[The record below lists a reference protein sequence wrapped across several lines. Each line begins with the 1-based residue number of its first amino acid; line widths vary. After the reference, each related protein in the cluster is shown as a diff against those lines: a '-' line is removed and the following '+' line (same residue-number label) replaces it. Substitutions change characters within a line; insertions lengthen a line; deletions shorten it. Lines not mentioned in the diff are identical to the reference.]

1 MSIMNRHTFLEKHT
15 GPLVA
20 AILVVVSIGGLIEIA
35 APIFHEG
42 RLVGAAMVTV
52 PIKAVARPASEIV
65 LRQVLIALG
74 SMLIFLPIVA
84 LAVRKSLGPIQ
95 TLTEAARLASSRK
108 LDLRIDVRTGD
119 ELEVLANAFNRM
131 FGRLE
136 ASVKRIQRLA
146 YVDMVTELPNRE
158 RFRKELERVC
168 VKAGETGTTGAVL
181 FLDLDRF
188 KRVNDSLGIG
198 EGDRL
203 LEAVARRL
211 REAARGWDL
220 VNSEGGEPSMVARLG
235 GDEFTLLLP
244 QLKDGEDA
252 ARVARRVVDAVR
264 RPFEISGHQVFLGL
278 SVGVAL
284 FPRDGSDPETLLRH
298 ADLAMATAKRAGG
311 NAYEFFESKM
321 NQSAFER
328 LVLENELREAVSD
341 DQLVV
346 YYQPKVTMKEGALA
360 GAEALVRWQH
370 PTAGLLS
377 PGAFIQAAEE
387 CGLIGDIGNYVL
399 RKSCQEFA
407 RLHKQ
412 GLSIPVAV
420 NVSAM
425 QFESAGFSDIVL
437 DALNESGLPPHM
449 LELELTESTAM
460 RDPERV
466 IQQIEPLR
474 KIGVTFA
481 IDDFGTGHSSLS
493 YLTRMPF
500 DVFKI
505 DQSFVRGIE
514 DDPHARI
521 VVETNMGAVGAILAH
536 GTEAQRRRAAELVGD
551 LVRRRRQPVGE
562 QILGLGQAGR
572 AQQRIVVGGE
582 VPHLFSHKI
591 GKSHLAQAIGH
602 ELIKAGKIVLY
613 RSIFDI
619 LSDLREDGL
628 EQKHERTMKRYLKCD
643 LLIIDDMGVKQLPP
657 KSGEY
662 LFEIIMRRYE
672 LRSTLMTSNRP
683 LEEWGK
689 LIGDVP
695 AATAI
700 LDRFLHHAQLIKI
713 TGKSHRM
720 KDAALNLRDSS

>member
-1 MSIMNRHTFLEKHT
+1 MMRS
-15 GPLVA
+15 LVA
-20 AILVVVSIGGLIEIA
+20 KFTVLCGIILIAAISMLVVIQYQSTVRDNHRSSQVHASLITELFANGISGQLGADNRAGLNGRLREFAGREDVASVYVVDAMREVIGAAGPGVPALGVRASENLLQSAIGAVDSRMMIADGTIQVA
-35 APIFHEG
+35 APIFADG
-42 RLVGAAMVTV
+42 RLAGATHVTV
-52 PIKAVARPASEIV
+52 PIAAVARPAGELL
-65 LRQVLIALG
+65 LRQAIIGLG
-74 SMLIFLPIVA
+74 SMLIFLPLVA
-84 LAVRKSLGPIQ
+84 LAVRQALGPIK

-108 LDLRIDVRTGD
+108 LDLRIDVHTGD
-119 ELEVLANAFNRM
+119 ELEVLANSFNRM

-168 VKAGETGTTGAVL
+168 AQAQDDDADGGAVL

-211 REAARGWDL
+211 REAARAWDL
-220 VNSEGGEPSMVARLG
+220 SNGEGREPSMVARLG

-244 QLKDGEDA
+244 TLSDPADA
-252 ARVARRVVDAVR
+252 ARVAHRVVDAIR

-298 ADLAMATAKRAGG
+298 ADLAMATAKRSGG

-328 LVLENELREAVSD
+328 LVLENELREAVREE
-341 DQLVV
+341 QLVV
-346 YYQPKVTMKEGALA
+346 YYQPKVFMTDGRFA
-360 GAEALVRWQH
+360 GCEALVRWQH

-387 CGLIGDIGNYVL
+387 CGLIGEIGDYVL
-399 RKSCQEFA
+399 RRTCTQFA
-407 RLHKQ
+407 ELYRQ
-412 GLSIPVAV
+412 GMAYPVAV

-425 QFESAGFSDIVL
+425 QFESEGFADTVL
-437 DALNESGLPPHM
+437 DALNSSGLPPHL

-466 IQQIEPLR
+466 IHQIEPLR
-474 KIGVTFA
+474 QLGVTFA

-505 DQSFVRGIE
+505 DQSFVRHME
-514 DDPHARI
+514 SDPHAKI
-521 VVETNMGAVGAILAH
+521 VVETILAMAKSLKLKTVAE
-536 GTEAQRRRAAELVGD
+536 GVETTEQLAFLRGQGATLAQGYLFGRPMPLPD
-551 LVRRRRQPVGE
+551 LVRFAEPENAAAAR
-562 QILGLGQAGR
+562 I
-572 AQQRIVVGGE
+572 AQ
-582 VPHLFSHKI
+582 
-591 GKSHLAQAIGH
+591 
-602 ELIKAGKIVLY
+602 
-613 RSIFDI
+613 
-619 LSDLREDGL
+619 
-628 EQKHERTMKRYLKCD
+628 
-643 LLIIDDMGVKQLPP
+643 
-657 KSGEY
+657 
-662 LFEIIMRRYE
+662 
-672 LRSTLMTSNRP
+672 
-683 LEEWGK
+683 
-689 LIGDVP
+689 
-695 AATAI
+695 
-700 LDRFLHHAQLIKI
+700 
-713 TGKSHRM
+713 
-720 KDAALNLRDSS
+720 